1 MRWNATEIVAVRQQ
15 QDKTLPLK
23 RPVLSAWLIQMALP
37 LLAASC
43 CVGHVPRAALVLL
56 RGGGVGGRGWRR
68 RRLRHR
74 PYRSR
79 LEAYAK
85 LCFLLFQCLE
95 NAAAFACCSTSFFC
109 SFAFCLLFFP
119 CACLGS
125 AFFMVKS
132 CWWRVSRAAAAAV
145 AVTVGV
151 AAAALQLQF
160 SRIRICSKQI
170 YMEGSVR
177 AEFINAALPRAAIGS
192 GYIRCVCVLCTRRLS
207 Y

>member
-1 MRWNATEIVAVRQQ
+1 MAEQANCARRMRWNATEIVAVRQQQ

-23 RPVLSAWLIQMALP
+23 RPVLSAWLIQMAAAFISCLLP
-37 LLAASC
+37 C
-43 CVGHVPRAALVLL
+43 GPRPQGST
-56 RGGGVGGRGWRR
+56 RSPPRRRRRCGGRRGWH
-68 RRLRHR
+68 RLRHR

-95 NAAAFACCSTSFFC
+95 NAAVCASEASSFC

-132 CWWRVSRAAAAAV
+132 CWWRV
-145 AVTVGV
+145 
-151 AAAALQLQF
+151 
-160 SRIRICSKQI
+160 C
-170 YMEGSVR
+170 
-177 AEFINAALPRAAIGS
+177 P
-192 GYIRCVCVLCTRRLS
+192 VLLLLLLLLCNCNFQG
-207 Y
+207 